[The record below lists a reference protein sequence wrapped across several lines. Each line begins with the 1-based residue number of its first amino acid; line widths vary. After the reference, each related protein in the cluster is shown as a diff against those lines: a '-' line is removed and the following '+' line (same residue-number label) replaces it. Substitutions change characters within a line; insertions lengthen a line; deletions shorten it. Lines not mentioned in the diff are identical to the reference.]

1 MRYPAVA
8 GQFYERDPGALRKQI
23 EGCYRHVIGPGS
35 KPAIAKD
42 RPRTLK
48 GMVVPHAGYVYSGPV
63 AAHAYAALAR
73 DGPPQSFVILGPNHT
88 GLGAMMALGAHDWE
102 TPLGVTTY
110 DADLGARLLK
120 GPVSDDIIAH
130 RHEHSIEVQLPFLQD
145 LFREVTFA
153 PICMGLQELKYA
165 VEIGEIVREA
175 IKGKDV
181 VVLASTDFSHYIP
194 KAEAARR
201 DRKAIDKI
209 LASDVKGFYRT
220 IQEEDVSMCGYGPV
234 IAMMTAVAPAKPEF
248 LKYASSGDVAPMD
261 DVVGY
266 GAIVMRR

>member
-1 MRYPAVA
+1 
-8 GQFYERDPGALRKQI
+8 
-23 EGCYRHVIGPGS
+23 
-35 KPAIAKD
+35 
-42 RPRTLK
+42 
-48 GMVVPHAGYVYSGPV
+48 
-63 AAHAYAALAR
+63 
-73 DGPPQSFVILGPNHT
+73 
-88 GLGAMMALGAHDWE
+88 
-102 TPLGVTTY
+102 
-110 DADLGARLLK
+110 
-120 GPVSDDIIAH
+120 
-130 RHEHSIEVQLPFLQD
+130 
-145 LFREVTFA
+145 
-153 PICMGLQELKYA
+153 MGLQELKYA

-248 LKYASSGDVAPMD
+248 LKYATSGDVAPMD